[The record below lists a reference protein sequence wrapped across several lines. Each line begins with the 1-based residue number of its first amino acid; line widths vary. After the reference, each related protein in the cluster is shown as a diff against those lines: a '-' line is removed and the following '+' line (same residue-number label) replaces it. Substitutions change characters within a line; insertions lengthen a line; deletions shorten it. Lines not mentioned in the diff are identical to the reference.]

1 MMVSSGM
8 GLDRKEQPM
17 ETIWTESDGWEN
29 GETICGIWRTEE
41 GNYLAC
47 TYSVFSCTRKTFKT
61 LRFAV
66 RWMEARGFAPKI
78 DLFEQA

>member
-17 ETIWTESDGWEN
+17 EPIWTENYRWEN
-29 GETICGIWRTEE
+29 GEMICGIWRTEG

-47 TYSVFSCTRKTFKT
+47 TYSASKTFKT